1 MFCGFV
7 AGLRA
12 VIPLADD
19 SDENAYVSLPG
30 VGGVGVGVGG
40 GTTAAAAAGGLRGIV
55 ATGNTTGG
63 VVQTAAR

>member
-1 MFCGFV
+1 M
-7 AGLRA
+7 LDS
-12 VIPLADD
+12 DD
-19 SDENAYVSLPG
+19 SDGNPYVSLPG

-40 GTTAAAAAGGLRGIV
+40 DTTAAAAAGGLRGIV